1 MHCPVLKEL
10 AVGEEDDVSRVLCVL
25 AVFYELTQV
34 RQIIVVFHDSDD
46 GVSQGGLVVETVL
59 VSEHPREDVC

>member
-10 AVGEEDDVSRVLCVL
+10 AVGEEDDVSGVLSCVL

-34 RQIIVVFHDSDD
+34 S
-46 GVSQGGLVVETVL
+46 LMTVMMASA
-59 VSEHPREDVC
+59 SEVL